1 MFGENKSKSLLRDYQ
16 YEYGDKWYDYDE
28 YLYEYDPSQ
37 ATITMGEMVVPLVVY
52 SITFTIGLFGNILI
66 LLAVRGK
73 NQVNVSAGWLK
84 TSSSS
89 HICGR
94 NTVSL
99 CL

>member
-52 SITFTIGLFGNILI
+52 SITFTVGLFGNILI
-66 LLAVRGK
+66 LLAVRVK
-73 NQVNVSAGWLK
+73 NQVK
-84 TSSSS
+84 TQHLSLVTSCSS
-89 HICGR
+89 HSYG
-94 NTVSL
+94 
-99 CL
+99 